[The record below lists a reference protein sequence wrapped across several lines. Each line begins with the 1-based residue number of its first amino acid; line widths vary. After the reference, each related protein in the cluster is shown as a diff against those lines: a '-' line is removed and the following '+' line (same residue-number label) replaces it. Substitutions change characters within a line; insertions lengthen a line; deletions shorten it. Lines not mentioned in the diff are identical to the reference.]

1 MRKQLSKI
9 EPKRVLT
16 VLGGEMAYGGIE
28 LFVMNHLRH
37 FNRQKVVFDFIIHG
51 SKIGV
56 FEDELKEYGCKIYFL
71 PVKSQNPIKYFYE
84 LNRFFKSEKYD
95 IVHSHM
101 DAMNTLILRYAKK
114 YGVSVRI
121 SHSHNTNHLTKN
133 PIKHLLNEFMR
144 HFSKRYATHLFA
156 CSVDAFKWL
165 YKKDIISNSNESI
178 VPNAIR
184 LDQFRFSKEH
194 RFDIRGKYKISSDT
208 LLIGHVGRFDYQK
221 NHEFIINMFEN
232 LLLVAN
238 KKKFKIAFIGVGPLK
253 KYYEEKVI
261 DYNLQANII
270 FLGKIGNPSYYYS
283 AFDAFILPSL
293 FEGLPL
299 TLVEAQAND
308 LPCLI
313 SDSISKDAVLT
324 DKVKQLNINNY
335 ELWVTEL
342 LKLEVRNDIQTNN
355 SSNILDDYDIV
366 KSSVRLQNFYS
377 KV

>member
-1 MRKQLSKI
+1 MKKQLAKI

-37 FNRQKVVFDFIIHG
+37 FNRQKVIFDFIIHG

-56 FEDELKEYGCKIYFL
+56 FDEELKEYGCKIYFL

-84 LNRFFKSEKYD
+84 LNQFFKKNKYD

-101 DAMNTLILRYAKK
+101 DAMNTTILRYAKK
-114 YGVSVRI
+114 NGVNLRI

-133 PIKHLLNEFMR
+133 PIKYLLNEFMR

-156 CSVDAFKWL
+156 CSVDAFRWL
-165 YKKDIISNSNESI
+165 YKKELTSNLNESI
-178 VPNAIR
+178 IPNAIK

-194 RFDIRGKYKISSDT
+194 RSKIRAKYKISSNT

-221 NHEFIINMFEN
+221 NHEFIINIFKN
-232 LLLVAN
+232 LLLAAN
-238 KKKFKIAFIGVGPLK
+238 NKKFKIAFIGIGPLK
-253 KYYEEKVI
+253 QYFEEKAI
-261 DYNLQANII
+261 EYNLQANII

-283 AFDAFILPSL
+283 AFDVFILPSL

-313 SDSISKDAVLT
+313 SENISRDAVLT
-324 DKVKQLNINNY
+324 DKVKQLNINSY
-335 ELWVTEL
+335 ESWVNEL
-342 LKLEVRNDIQTNN
+342 LKFEVRKDIQTNN
-355 SSNILDDYDIV
+355 NSNRLENYDIV
-366 KSSVRLQNFYS
+366 KSSIRLQNFYNNN
-377 KV
+377 